1 MKITDR
7 PSTWFPVLPDFGLLV
22 DADGELPG

>member
-7 PSTWFPVLPDFGLLV
+7 PSTWFPVLPDLVSLV